1 MNNTTLTISNLN
13 GIHKSEQTIRDIEIT
28 LKEHQSM
35 VIFGANGAGKTSLL
49 RAIMG
54 LDKISSGTI
63 QMNGQ
68 NFHTMSTRQRAHL
81 GIGYCPAG
89 RRLFP
94 GLTVWETLAVSFS
107 GKKAER
113 DQRIEEIF
121 ELLPALKIKKG
132 DRAWSLSGGQQQML
146 AIARAT
152 INTPKLIL
160 LDEPTLGLSPVMID
174 EIMEIIGSIKKNGA
188 TIIMAEQK
196 IEPSLSIGDLVIV
209 LSRGEIIYKGT
220 GDDIDPDQIASMVMT
235 GSFEPVYN

>member
-1 MNNTTLTISNLN
+1 
-13 GIHKSEQTIRDIEIT
+13 
-28 LKEHQSM
+28 
-35 VIFGANGAGKTSLL
+35 
-49 RAIMG
+49 
-54 LDKISSGTI
+54 
-63 QMNGQ
+63 
-68 NFHTMSTRQRAHL
+68 L
-81 GIGYCPAG
+81 GISYCPEG

>member
-1 MNNTTLTISNLN
+1 
-13 GIHKSEQTIRDIEIT
+13 
-28 LKEHQSM
+28 
-35 VIFGANGAGKTSLL
+35 
-49 RAIMG
+49 
-54 LDKISSGTI
+54 
-63 QMNGQ
+63 
-68 NFHTMSTRQRAHL
+68 L
-81 GIGYCPAG
+81 GISYCPEG

-160 LDEPTLGLSPVMID
+160 TRRTHTRFITCND
-174 EIMEIIGSIKKNGA
+174 
-188 TIIMAEQK
+188 
-196 IEPSLSIGDLVIV
+196 
-209 LSRGEIIYKGT
+209 R
-220 GDDIDPDQIASMVMT
+220 
-235 GSFEPVYN
+235 